1 MLKQPLKIAI
11 LTEYYNSNNY
21 GGVLQAYALTKV
33 LNKEFGMAAEQLCY
47 QKAAA
52 PVEERIEMRLLLTDC
67 KQFLRKTARK
77 LIHQFFS
84 ATFARNELK
93 QIPQRET
100 LIHRFADRIPH
111 SAVVYN
117 DESIKNCVNFYDAFI
132 VGSDQVWRNFS
143 DRAYWLEFVPSSKI
157 KLSYAASIARDYLN
171 EDEKDF
177 FQTALK
183 DFNAVSVREESA
195 VSLLQDCCNT
205 KPQWVLDPT
214 LLLDRSQWDAM
225 CSERKIEGDYLFF
238 YFLGMSKKHRWVVSQ
253 YAKRKHLK
261 VVFLPY
267 LRGRFEL
274 CDAFLGNRGQRLLD
288 VSPSDFIS
296 LIKNATCV
304 VTDSFH
310 ATVFSEIYQKEFFVF
325 ERPEKVSMRSRI
337 DSLMKIFATENRYCD
352 TKEKQTV
359 QYMEACLP
367 MEHAL
372 KNPKYENLKT
382 ASLAF
387 LKQNLGI
394 M

>member
-84 ATFARNELK
+84 ATFARSELK

-117 DESIKNCVNFYDAFI
+117 DESIKNCVDFYDAFI

-225 CSERKIEGDYLFF
+225 CSERKIEGDYLFC
-238 YFLGMSKKHRWVVSQ
+238 YFLGMSK
-253 YAKRKHLK
+253 
-261 VVFLPY
+261 
-267 LRGRFEL
+267 
-274 CDAFLGNRGQRLLD
+274 N
-288 VSPSDFIS
+288 
-296 LIKNATCV
+296 
-304 VTDSFH
+304 TDGSFH
-310 ATVFSEIYQKEFFVF
+310 NMQNANILKLFFY
-325 ERPEKVSMRSRI
+325 R
-337 DSLMKIFATENRYCD
+337 IFAG
-352 TKEKQTV
+352 
-359 QYMEACLP
+359 
-367 MEHAL
+367 AL
-372 KNPKYENLKT
+372 SFAMLFSGIAGKGYWM
-382 ASLAF
+382 F
-387 LKQNLGI
+387 LRAILYL
-394 M
+394 